1 MRYDVTE
8 SGPAR
13 DEALALR
20 RAPVTP
26 CSGLTEVDFCRRAS
40 EVILLTRVSFR
51 RVTFLC
57 DYGSIIEDT
66 GT

>member
-1 MRYDVTE
+1 M
-8 SGPAR
+8 
-13 DEALALR
+13 
-20 RAPVTP
+20 TP
-26 CSGLTEVDFCRRAS
+26 RSGLTEVDFCRRAS

-57 DYGSIIEDT
+57 NYGSIIEDT